1 MSVELLVGDAW
12 KFNHA
17 HVSHFIQIPRITL
30 IHAGA
35 STLLRV
41 KLVTGECQV
50 MKQSTD
56 AGIAIKIAYK
66 GILQFTFRTADI
78 FTSVPSWLCLDSD
91 LRING
96 HSESAIR
103 SNGDYVKD

>member
-1 MSVELLVGDAW
+1 MRSVELLVGDAW

-17 HVSHFIQIPRITL
+17 HVSHFIQIPWITL

-35 STLLRV
+35 STLRV

-50 MKQSTD
+50 MKQSTN
-56 AGIAIKIAYK
+56 AGITIKIAHK

-91 LRING
+91 LRFIG
-96 HSESAIR
+96 HSEGAIR